1 MLPFV
6 VEMKYLGPKL
16 SHLTVDEMTGVVYV
30 GGKNH
35 LYQLDAELNLLM
47 NVTTGPMNDSTECYP
62 SPTAC
67 NVNRTATDNYNKVLL
82 VDNQRR
88 NLITCGT
95 LYQGMC
101 EARSLTNIS
110 KVLGGS
116 EVSSDLKKYAV
127 AANTENASTVAFI
140 GPGPPSVMGTV
151 LYVAT
156 TYSGTTRENRV
167 FREQVPALATRSLN
181 KDQRF
186 ELAETT
192 SNYVKKFDSA
202 LYLKNEMISSY
213 LINYIYG
220 FSSGGFS
227 YFLTVQGDMGTTQKQ
242 ITKIAQNCQQGSYFL
257 SYADIPLKCVKGDVQ
272 YNVLETARLARPGDE
287 LAKDLF
293 PDGVPGDILIGVFTN
308 TTKELRVDSAICVYT
323 MREIRSKLLENI
335 KLCHQGNSSVS
346 GGGYLTVGPR
356 GNCDDDQ
363 YLCNTNNLE
372 PFSNIV
378 GTSPVIRQPVAIY
391 NGLRLTSLAATV
403 VNQFTVAFVGTETGR
418 LKKILLNPGGRFH
431 QYSEV
436 VISDG
441 HRILPDMLFDA
452 NRQFIYV
459 MTDTNVTKLA
469 VETCSQSDSCSS
481 CLSDGDPYCGWC
493 SLEKKCALRGSCPNS
508 DDPNQSRWLQGNSN
522 QCIYITMISP
532 TTVSVNT
539 VKELHLT
546 IPQLPQTSSYTCVF
560 RELNWTSNVTFWYFG
575 AICKTPD
582 FNQLGINLG
591 TEGFK
596 TVTLAL
602 NSSETGKLF
611 VTKNFTFYNCSN
623 FHSCSSCTNSSF
635 ECDWCVYDNGCFD
648 DTRSCKADIIR
659 RHGAQ
664 HCPQIDTR
672 VTGEIFLPVG
682 VKKTILLKGYNIP
695 ELQSRHRGFECVLEN
710 GVQRI
715 TAPAKRHDDKSLTCD
730 IPSMEYAES
739 VGMLEA
745 NLSVYW
751 GNNFWLEST
760 SRLYATM
767 YKCDVLATSECSLCV
782 NLNYTRP
789 YLECYWCHNTCSH
802 ITACKQHASVTC
814 PAPRIQSVW
823 PLSGPIQGG
832 TNVTI
837 TGSNLGA
844 KFEDIEKAVTVSNVG
859 CIPFR
864 ELYSPSKRIVC
875 QTRWRGQ
882 VAEGPV
888 VVKLDQTSTQF
899 HSYFKYKN
907 PRLEEIDPKF
917 GPKSGGSRITIRGRD
932 MDTGGLHE
940 ASLADVSCKVVKVSN
955 TSVECITSKV
965 WHLEPK
971 SPIKVFFDDKEYTL
985 NRFFMY
991 KDDPTITRIA
1001 PLESILEGGRI
1012 LTVTGTEF
1020 LSIQEPK
1027 MFAYIPSLTGD
1038 VTLTNETIC
1047 QVMNNNVMKCP
1058 TPPLVDFLKNIIRS
1072 KRNDQ
1077 TERKVPPVQIV
1088 QLGFIMDGVTSVKNL
1103 STVQNLDYRLK
1114 YFPNPRVYNFTEP
1127 NGIQFLKGD
1136 ALIIEGSDL
1145 DIAAEKSEVTVTI
1158 GNYPCNVTT
1167 FSRSQIVCKLPSS
1180 QPQGASS
1187 AEDRKALPFV
1197 RVKINNLEFQIG
1209 RVEYDVQESFTF
1221 PTEAI
1226 AGIAAGGGFLLLI
1239 IVLILIIYRRQS
1251 TKAERIYRKLQIQL
1265 DNLESNVRNECKQAF
1280 AELQTDMTDLTGD
1293 LVSSGIPFWDFHSY
1307 TFKVLFPGMTDHI
1320 ILHPPIVSNLFT
1332 CFVIFQFSDH
1342 GLQLFHQ
1349 LLGKKLFMVTFIRT
1363 LEEQRA
1369 FSIRD
1374 RANVASLLMIVYLN
1388 NMEYATDI
1396 LKCLL
1401 VDLVHKSVEGRHPKL
1416 MLRRSE
1422 SVVEKLLTNW
1432 LSICLYK
1439 YLRDYA
1445 GASLFMLYKAIKLQA
1460 EKGPVDA
1467 VTGDARYSLSE
1478 DTLLREK
1485 IEPRLL
1491 TLNIENGGEI
1501 VQVRI
1506 PDCDTITQTKEKILD
1521 HMYKNIPFSQR
1532 PHVRDLELEW
1542 RNGPTG
1548 PLMLTDI
1555 DIASHNKDGWR
1566 RLNTLSFYRVHEG
1579 AYMSL
1584 LHRQQT
1590 VKSMNGK
1597 LLDKKINTNLLYIC
1611 SLDNSVLSIGSVSP
1625 ILKKDQES
1633 GFKEWHL
1640 VNGGVKM
1647 ISEIFLTRLLSTK
1660 GTLQKYVDDFFK
1672 NMLCATPYVPPVIK
1686 YLFDFL
1692 DGQADAHGITD
1703 YEVVHTWKCN
1713 SLPLRFWVN
1722 IIKNP
1727 DFVFDI
1733 NKPRIVDS
1741 CLSVV
1746 AQTFMDS
1753 CSTSEH
1759 RLGKDSPSNK
1769 LLFAKDIVHY
1779 RKLVEKYFT
1788 DIREQ
1793 QPLSDQEMNAFLAD
1807 ISRTSPKLFYISSA
1821 LGELYK
1827 YVSKYKNELM
1837 EALDQDNQASA
1848 QQLSCKLGHIVS
1860 CMEGPSGNMAY
1871 V

>member
-1 MLPFV
+1 MSTH
-6 VEMKYLGPKL
+6 ESNSNSK
-16 SHLTVDEMTGVVYV
+16 D
-30 GGKNH
+30 
-35 LYQLDAELNLLM
+35 D
-47 NVTTGPMNDSTECYP
+47 ND
-62 SPTAC
+62 
-67 NVNRTATDNYNKVLL
+67 
-82 VDNQRR
+82 
-88 NLITCGT
+88 
-95 LYQGMC
+95 
-101 EARSLTNIS
+101 
-110 KVLGGS
+110 
-116 EVSSDLKKYAV
+116 
-127 AANTENASTVAFI
+127 F
-140 GPGPPSVMGTV
+140 
-151 LYVAT
+151 
-156 TYSGTTRENRV
+156 
-167 FREQVPALATRSLN
+167 
-181 KDQRF
+181 
-186 ELAETT
+186 
-192 SNYVKKFDSA
+192 
-202 LYLKNEMISSY
+202 
-213 LINYIYG
+213 
-220 FSSGGFS
+220 
-227 YFLTVQGDMGTTQKQ
+227 
-242 ITKIAQNCQQGSYFL
+242 
-257 SYADIPLKCVKGDVQ
+257 
-272 YNVLETARLARPGDE
+272 
-287 LAKDLF
+287 
-293 PDGVPGDILIGVFTN
+293 
-308 TTKELRVDSAICVYT
+308 
-323 MREIRSKLLENI
+323 
-335 KLCHQGNSSVS
+335 
-346 GGGYLTVGPR
+346 
-356 GNCDDDQ
+356 
-363 YLCNTNNLE
+363 LCNTNELE
-372 PFSNIV
+372 SFSNIV
-378 GTSPVIRQPVAIY
+378 GTSPVIRHPVAVY
-391 NGLRLTSLAATV
+391 PGLKLTSLAASV
-403 VNQFTVAFVGTETGR
+403 VNQFTVAFVGTETGT
-418 LKKILLNPGGRFH
+418 LKKILLTRDRRSH
-431 QYSEV
+431 EYAEV
-436 VISDG
+436 TVAEG
-441 HRILPDMLFDA
+441 HRILPDMMFDA
-452 NRQFIYV
+452 SQKHIYV
-459 MTDTNVTKLA
+459 MTDTNVTKIP
-469 VETCSQSDSCSS
+469 VETCGQADSCNS
-481 CLSDGDPYCGWC
+481 CISDGDPYCGWC
-493 SLEKKCALRGSCPNS
+493 FLEKKCVLKESCANS
-508 DDPNQSRWLQGNSN
+508 EDPTQSRWLHGNAA
-522 QCIYITMISP
+522 QCINIAVVSP
-532 TTVSVNT
+532 TAASVSSANQ
-539 VKELHLT
+539 LHLT
-546 IPQLPQTSSYTCVF
+546 ITNLPTNSLFSCVF
-560 RELNWTSNVTFWYFG
+560 LELDWSTPASFWYFG
-575 AICKTPD
+575 TTCNTPD
-582 FNQLGINLG
+582 FTQTGLSLG
-591 TEGFK
+591 TAGFR

-611 VTKNFTFYNCSN
+611 VTKSFTFYNCSS
-623 FHSCSSCTNSSF
+623 FRSCSSCTNSSF
-635 ECDWCVYDNGCFD
+635 ECDWCVYENACFD
-648 DTRSCKADIIR
+648 DTRTCQSDIIR
-659 RHGAQ
+659 GKTSTTRPGRHGAL
-664 HCPQIDTR
+664 HCPQIDTK
-672 VTGEIFLPVG
+672 VTKDIYIPVG
-682 VKKTILLKGYNIP
+682 VEKTVILRGYNIP
-695 ELQSRHRGFECVLEN
+695 ELRSNMINHSYKCIIDTGTERK
-710 GVQRI
+710 I
-715 TAPAKRHDDKSLTCD
+715 TPAKRYDDKSLSCD
-730 IPSMEYAES
+730 IPAMNYPAN
-739 VGMLEA
+739 VGTFEA

-760 SRLYATM
+760 SKLFVTL
-767 YKCDVLATSECSLCV
+767 YKCDVLASNECSMCV

-789 YLECYWCHNTCSH
+789 YLQCYWCQNSCTYSSS
-802 ITACKQHASVTC
+802 CKQHASITC
-814 PAPRIQSVW
+814 PAPHIEAVW

-837 TGSNLGA
+837 SGTNLGT
-844 KFEDIEKAVTVSNVG
+844 KFDDIEKAITVANVA

-864 ELYSPSKRIVC
+864 ELYSPSKKIVC
-875 QTRWRGQ
+875 ITGWRGQ

-888 VVKLDQTSTQF
+888 VIKLDRSSNQF
-899 HSYFKYKN
+899 HTNFKYKS
-907 PRLEEIDPKF
+907 PRIEDIEPTM
-917 GPKSGGSRITIRGRD
+917 GPKSGGSRLTIKGRD
-932 MDTGGLHE
+932 MDTGGHFE
-940 ASLADVSCKVVKVSN
+940 ASLGDVPCIVDREKITNSSL
-955 TSVECITSKV
+955 ECITSKV
-965 WHLEPK
+965 WHPDYK
-971 SPIKVFFDDKEYTL
+971 TPIKVYFDEKEYSL
-985 NRFFMY
+985 NRNFVY
-991 KDDPTITRIA
+991 KEDPTINRIA
-1001 PLESILEGGRI
+1001 PLASILEGGRT
-1012 LTVTGTEF
+1012 LTVTGTDF
-1020 LSIQEPK
+1020 LTVQQPK
-1027 MFAYIPSLTGD
+1027 MFAYVPTINGD
-1038 VTLTNETIC
+1038 FYPTNSTIC
-1047 QVMNNNVMKCP
+1047 KVMNDNVMKCP
-1058 TPPLVDFLKNIIRS
+1058 TPPLVDSLKNIIRS
-1072 KRNDQ
+1072 KRNEQ
-1077 TERKVPPVQIV
+1077 VERTVSVPPVKIV
-1088 QLGFIMDGVTSVKNL
+1088 QLGFVMDGVMAVRNL
-1103 STVQNLDYRLK
+1103 STVPSLK
-1114 YFPNPRVYNFTEP
+1114 YQLEYFTNPRIFNFTEP
-1127 NGIQFLKGD
+1127 NGIKTLKGD
-1136 ALIIEGSDL
+1136 ALIIEGADL
-1145 DIAAEKSEVTVTI
+1145 NTAVEKYEVSVMI
-1158 GNYPCNVTT
+1158 GNSPCNVTT
-1167 FSRSQIVCKLPSS
+1167 FSQSQIVCKLPST
-1180 QPQGASS
+1180 QPSNSASGAGDK
-1187 AEDRKALPFV
+1187 DRKTLPYV
-1197 RVKINNLEFQIG
+1197 KVKINNLEFHVG
-1209 RVEYDVQESFTF
+1209 RVEYDVPETFTF

-1226 AGIAAGGGFLLLI
+1226 AGIAAGGGFLVLV

-1293 LVSSGIPFWDFHSY
+1293 LISSGIPFWDFHSY

-1320 ILHPPIVSNLFT
+1320 ILHPPIQKNGR
-1332 CFVIFQFSDH
+1332 FQFSDH

-1439 YLRDYA
+1439 YLRDHA

-1485 IEPRLL
+1485 IEPRIL

-1501 VQVRI
+1501 FQVRI
-1506 PDCDTITQTKEKILD
+1506 PDCDTITQSKEKILD

-1566 RLNTLSFYRVHEG
+1566 RLNTLSFYRVHDG

-1590 VKSMNGK
+1590 VKCMN
-1597 LLDKKINTNLLYIC
+1597 
-1611 SLDNSVLSIGSVSP
+1611 GSVSP
-1625 ILKKDQES
+1625 ILKKDQET

-1640 VNGGVKM
+1640 VKHEDTLIKDGGVKM

-1692 DGQADAHGITD
+1692 DSQADAHDITD

-1793 QPLSDQEMNAFLAD
+1793 PPMSDQEMNAFLAD

>member
-1 MLPFV
+1 
-6 VEMKYLGPKL
+6 
-16 SHLTVDEMTGVVYV
+16 
-30 GGKNH
+30 
-35 LYQLDAELNLLM
+35 
-47 NVTTGPMNDSTECYP
+47 C
-62 SPTAC
+62 
-67 NVNRTATDNYNKVLL
+67 VL
-82 VDNQRR
+82 
-88 NLITCGT
+88 
-95 LYQGMC
+95 
-101 EARSLTNIS
+101 
-110 KVLGGS
+110 K
-116 EVSSDLKKYAV
+116 
-127 AANTENASTVAFI
+127 
-140 GPGPPSVMGTV
+140 
-151 LYVAT
+151 
-156 TYSGTTRENRV
+156 
-167 FREQVPALATRSLN
+167 
-181 KDQRF
+181 
-186 ELAETT
+186 
-192 SNYVKKFDSA
+192 
-202 LYLKNEMISSY
+202 
-213 LINYIYG
+213 
-220 FSSGGFS
+220 
-227 YFLTVQGDMGTTQKQ
+227 
-242 ITKIAQNCQQGSYFL
+242 
-257 SYADIPLKCVKGDVQ
+257 
-272 YNVLETARLARPGDE
+272 
-287 LAKDLF
+287 
-293 PDGVPGDILIGVFTN
+293 
-308 TTKELRVDSAICVYT
+308 
-323 MREIRSKLLENI
+323 
-335 KLCHQGNSSVS
+335 
-346 GGGYLTVGPR
+346 
-356 GNCDDDQ
+356 
-363 YLCNTNNLE
+363 
-372 PFSNIV
+372 
-378 GTSPVIRQPVAIY
+378 
-391 NGLRLTSLAATV
+391 
-403 VNQFTVAFVGTETGR
+403 
-418 LKKILLNPGGRFH
+418 
-431 QYSEV
+431 
-436 VISDG
+436 
-441 HRILPDMLFDA
+441 
-452 NRQFIYV
+452 
-459 MTDTNVTKLA
+459 
-469 VETCSQSDSCSS
+469 
-481 CLSDGDPYCGWC
+481 
-493 SLEKKCALRGSCPNS
+493 GSCPNS
-508 DDPNQSRWLQGNSN
+508 DDPSQSRWLHGETN
-522 QCIYITMISP
+522 QCISITMISP

-560 RELNWTSNVTFWYFG
+560 LELDWSSSVSFWYFG

-582 FNQLGINLG
+582 FNKLGIYLG
-591 TEGFK
+591 PDGFR

-611 VTKNFTFYNCSN
+611 VTRSFTFYNCSN

-648 DTRSCKADIIR
+648 DTRACKSDIVR
-659 RHGAQ
+659 GKSSAKPGRHGVQ
-664 HCPQIDTR
+664 HCPQIDTK

-695 ELQSRHRGFECVLEN
+695 ELMPKHKGFECVVNL
-710 GVQRI
+710 GTQRI
-715 TAPAKRHDDKSLTCD
+715 SSPARRHDDKTLTCD
-730 IPSMEYAES
+730 IPALDYSEN
-739 VGMLEA
+739 VGMLQT

-751 GNNFWLEST
+751 GNNFLLEST
-760 SRLYATM
+760 TRFFATM
-767 YKCDVLATSECSLCV
+767 YKCDVLASSECSMCV
-782 NLNYTRP
+782 NLNYTKP
-789 YLECYWCHNTCSH
+789 FLECYWCQGSCQHS
-802 ITACKQHASVTC
+802 ALCKQHASVTC
-814 PAPRIQSVW
+814 PAPRIDFVW
-823 PLSGPIQGG
+823 PITGPTKGG

-837 TGSNLGA
+837 TGSNLGT
-844 KFEDIEKAVTVSNVG
+844 KFEDIEKAVTVANVV
-859 CIPFR
+859 CAPHR
-864 ELYSPSKRIVC
+864 EQYSPSKRIVC

-882 VAEGPV
+882 PAEGPV
-888 VVKLDQTSTQF
+888 KVTIDQQSSQYHT
-899 HSYFKYKN
+899 HFKYQI
-907 PRLEEIDPKF
+907 PRLDDIEPKV
-917 GPKSGGSRITIRGRD
+917 GPKSGGSRVTIKGKD
-932 MDTGGLHE
+932 LDTGGLHE
-940 ASLADVSCKVVKVSN
+940 VAFNDIPCTVIQDRVTNSSI
-955 TSVECITSKV
+955 ECITKKV
-965 WHLEPK
+965 GHAQHK
-971 SPIKVFFDDKEYTL
+971 QSIKVFFDKQEYQLANKIFFYKE
-985 NRFFMY
+985 
-991 KDDPTITRIA
+991 DPTITRIS
-1001 PLESILEGGRI
+1001 PLESILEGGRT
-1012 LTVTGTEF
+1012 LTVTGTD
-1020 LSIQEPK
+1020 LTVIQQPK
-1027 MFAYIPSLTGD
+1027 MFAYVPNLSGGLD
-1038 VTLTNETIC
+1038 KTNCTMC
-1047 QVMNNNVMKCP
+1047 QVMNDNVMRCP
-1058 TPPLVDFLKNIIRS
+1058 TPSLVDALKNIIRS
-1072 KRNDQ
+1072 KRSSEQ
-1077 TERKVPPVQIV
+1077 TDRTSNTIKAVY
-1088 QLGFIMDGVTSVKNL
+1088 LGFIMDDVMSVRNL
-1103 STVQNLDYRLK
+1103 SSVPNLNFKLL
-1114 YFPNPRVYNFTEP
+1114 YFSNPRIYNFTEP
-1127 NGIQFLKGD
+1127 NGVKILKGD
-1136 ALIIEGSDL
+1136 SLIIEGSDL
-1145 DIAAEKSEVTVTI
+1145 NIAADKSEVSVML

-1167 FSRSQIVCKLPSS
+1167 FSQSQIVCKLPSS
-1180 QPQGASS
+1180 QAQNGA
-1187 AEDRKALPFV
+1187 AINLEKDRKSLPYV
-1197 RVKINNLEFQIG
+1197 KVKISNLEFVVG
-1209 RVEYDVQESFTF
+1209 RVEYDVPEHFTF

-1226 AGIAAGGGFLLLI
+1226 AGIAASGGFLLLV
-1239 IVLILIIYRRQS
+1239 IVGILIIYRRQS

-1320 ILHPPIVSNLFT
+1320 ILHPPIQKNGR
-1332 CFVIFQFSDH
+1332 FQFSDH

-1485 IEPRLL
+1485 IEPRIL
-1491 TLNIENGGEI
+1491 TLNVENGGEI

-1506 PDCDTITQTKEKILD
+1506 PDCDTISQTKEKILD
-1521 HMYKNIPFSQR
+1521 HLYKNIPFSQR

-1566 RLNTLSFYRVHEG
+1566 RLNTLSFYRVHDG

-1584 LHRQQT
+1584 LHKQQL
-1590 VKSMNGK
+1590 VKCMNG
-1597 LLDKKINTNLLYIC
+1597 

-1640 VNGGVKM
+1640 VKHEDTLIKDGGVKM

-1660 GTLQKYVDDFFK
+1660 GTLQKYIDDFFK
-1672 NMLCATPYVPPVIK
+1672 NMLCAGPYVPPVIK

-1692 DGQADAHGITD
+1692 DHEADAHGITD

-1793 QPLSDQEMNAFLAD
+1793 PPLSDQEMNAFLAD

-1837 EALDQDNQASA
+1837 EALDQDNQANA